1 MMYSMSRHLYLIGA
15 ALVMTLISC
24 ATSEEKKEENVSQV
38 LAQETPVVDVKVLR
52 RGDFAYETISNG
64 KVEAARRADL
74 NFSASEVVTKIYA
87 VNGQTVKKGQK
98 IAQIDDYKLKNRL
111 LSAKSSLD
119 KAYLSLQEAL
129 ISRWYNINDTT
140 SVPESEMKLLR
151 TKSGYE
157 DSRNAYNLALYE
169 YENATLY
176 APFDGVVANLFTQ
189 QHNVPA
195 GGKPFCTVIGTGSM
209 LVDFAVLESEL
220 VAVRRGGEVEIRPFS
235 GSESRIIGRITQ
247 INPVVDETGLIRV
260 KAVVD
265 NPTAEL
271 YDGMNVRVVIRNTV
285 AAQLAVPKTAVVNRS
300 GGRKVVFS
308 YKRGMAVWNYVEEG
322 DDNSSDIIISSGLK
336 EGDTIIVSGNANL
349 TYDVRVK
356 VNKIIE

>member
-64 KVEAARRADL
+64 KVEAARKADL
-74 NFSASEVVTKIYA
+74 NFSSSDIVKKIY
-87 VNGQTVKKGQK
+87 VTNGQTVKKGAK
-98 IAQIDDYKLKNRL
+98 IAQVDDYKLKNRL
-111 LSAKSSLD
+111 LSAKSALD
-119 KAYLSLQEAL
+119 KAYLSLQESL
-129 ISRWYNINDTT
+129 ISRGYNINDTA

-157 DSRNAYNLALYE
+157 DSRNSYNLALYE

-176 APFDGVVANLFTQ
+176 APFDGVVANLFTLE
-189 QHNVPA
+189 HNAPA
-195 GGKPFCTVIGTGSM
+195 AGKSFCTVIGTGSM

-235 GSESRIIGRITQ
+235 GSESKIIGRITQ
-247 INPVVDETGLIRV
+247 INPVVDETGLVRV

-265 NPTAEL
+265 KPTSVL

-285 AAQLAVPKTAVVNRS
+285 PAQLAVPKTAVVNRS

-308 YKRGMAVWNYVEEG
+308 YKKGVAIWNYVEEG
-322 DDNSSDIIISSGLK
+322 DDNSSDIIITSGLS

>member
-1 MMYSMSRHLYLIGA
+1 MNKHLLWVGT
-15 ALVMTLISC
+15 LVAMC
-24 ATSEEKKEENVSQV
+24 AVACGSPKEKEEENVSQV

-52 RGDFAYETISNG
+52 KGDFAYETISNG

-74 NFSASEVVTKIYA
+74 SFSASEVVTKIYA
-87 VNGQTVKKGQK
+87 VNGQKVKKGQK
-98 IAQIDDYKLKNRL
+98 IAQVDDYKLKNRL

-129 ISRWYNINDTT
+129 ISRGYNINDTA

-157 DSRNAYNLALYE
+157 DSHNAYNLALYE

-176 APFDGVVANLFTQ
+176 APFDGVVANLFTLE
-189 QHNVPA
+189 HNTPA
-195 GGKPFCTVIGTGSM
+195 AGKPFCTIIGTGSLM
-209 LVDFAVLESEL
+209 VDFAVLESEL
-220 VAVRRGGEVEIRPFS
+220 SAVKKGGEVEIRPFS
-235 GSESRIIGRITQ
+235 GSDKVIIGRVTQ
-247 INPVVDETGLIRV
+247 INPVVDATGLVRI

-265 NPTAEL
+265 KANESL
-271 YDGMNVRVVIRNTV
+271 YDGMNVRVVIRNTIPS
-285 AAQLAVPKTAVVNRS
+285 QLAVPKTAVVNRS

-308 YKRGMAVWNYVEEG
+308 YKKGVAVWNYVTEG
-322 DDNSSDIIISSGLK
+322 DDNSTDVIINTGLK

-349 TYDVRVK
+349 TYDVRVN

>member
-64 KVEAARRADL
+64 KVQVARRADL

-129 ISRWYNINDTT
+129 ISRGYNI
-140 SVPESEMKLLR
+140 SE
-151 TKSGYE
+151 
-157 DSRNAYNLALYE
+157 
-169 YENATLY
+169 
-176 APFDGVVANLFTQ
+176 
-189 QHNVPA
+189 
-195 GGKPFCTVIGTGSM
+195 C
-209 LVDFAVLESEL
+209 
-220 VAVRRGGEVEIRPFS
+220 
-235 GSESRIIGRITQ
+235 
-247 INPVVDETGLIRV
+247 
-260 KAVVD
+260 
-265 NPTAEL
+265 
-271 YDGMNVRVVIRNTV
+271 
-285 AAQLAVPKTAVVNRS
+285 
-300 GGRKVVFS
+300 
-308 YKRGMAVWNYVEEG
+308 
-322 DDNSSDIIISSGLK
+322 
-336 EGDTIIVSGNANL
+336 
-349 TYDVRVK
+349 
-356 VNKIIE
+356 

>member
-1 MMYSMSRHLYLIGA
+1 MNKHLLWVGT
-15 ALVMTLISC
+15 LVAMC
-24 ATSEEKKEENVSQV
+24 AVACGSPKEKEEENVSQV

-52 RGDFAYETISNG
+52 KGDFAYETISNG

-74 NFSASEVVTKIYA
+74 SFSASEVVTKIYA
-87 VNGQTVKKGQK
+87 VNGQKVKKGQK
-98 IAQIDDYKLKNRL
+98 IAQVDDYKLKNRL

-129 ISRWYNINDTT
+129 ISRGYNINDTA

-157 DSRNAYNLALYE
+157 DSHNAYNLALYE

-176 APFDGVVANLFTQ
+176 APFDGVVANLFTLE
-189 QHNVPA
+189 HNTPSA
-195 GGKPFCTVIGTGSM
+195 GKPFCTIIGTGSIM
-209 LVDFAVLESEL
+209 VDFAVLESEL
-220 VAVRRGGEVEIRPFS
+220 SAVKKGGEVEIRPFS
-235 GSESRIIGRITQ
+235 GSDKVIIGRVTQ
-247 INPVVDETGLIRV
+247 INPVVDATGLVRI

-265 NPTAEL
+265 KADETL
-271 YDGMNVRVVIRNTV
+271 YDGMNVRVVIRNTIPS
-285 AAQLAVPKTAVVNRS
+285 QLAVPKTAVVNRS

-308 YKRGMAVWNYVEEG
+308 YKKGVAVWNYVTEG
-322 DDNSSDIIISSGLK
+322 DDNSTDVIINTGLK

-349 TYDVRVK
+349 TYDVRVN